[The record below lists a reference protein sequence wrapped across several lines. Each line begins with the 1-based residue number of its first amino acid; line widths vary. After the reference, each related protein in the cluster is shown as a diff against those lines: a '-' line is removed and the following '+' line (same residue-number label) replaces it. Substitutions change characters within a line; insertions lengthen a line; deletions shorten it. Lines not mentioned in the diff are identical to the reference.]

1 MSRPLLLGALF
12 ASLALNVFIG
22 GAFVGAHLTK
32 QNAPAS
38 PAAAAPGERP
48 RNPLMMALRTL
59 PPEARAAWRE
69 SARDFAMTQGPRTRQ
84 ARGLA
89 REAMRGFGNEPFDQ
103 AATLAALE
111 AARKAEYENRLAMDR
126 RIVAFVATLPQDQR
140 AAFGEALAQPVM
152 RPERRGD

>member
-22 GAFVGAHLTK
+22 GAFVGAHLAK
-32 QNAPAS
+32 DKAPPS
-38 PAAAAPGERP
+38 PVAARLDERP
-48 RNPLMMALRTL
+48 RNPLMTALRTL
-59 PPEARAAWRE
+59 PPEARKAWRE
-69 SARDFAMTQGPRTRQ
+69 SARDFAVTQGPRTRQ

-89 REAMRGFGNEPFDQ
+89 REAMRGFGAEPFDQ
-103 AATLAALE
+103 ASTLAALE

-152 RPERRGD
+152 RPERGRD